1 MQILSGQVKLN
12 IFIVY
17 HYDAARVIY
26 HKDRYTHASPL
37 LNETKVLNVSS

>member
-17 HYDAARVIY
+17 RYDAARVIY
-26 HKDRYTHASPL
+26 HKDQYTHASPL
-37 LNETKVLNVSS
+37 LNDMKVLNVSS